1 MKTRTKIAVTLS
13 VGISL
18 LIGSTGVA
26 LASPHY
32 TDWGGSS
39 GIAKTSVTTFDS
51 TKPVEKKVS
60 PLQHNQGQ
68 TNVHRSRISFEDFSL
83 DSDVVNNV
91 NDSTFDVSDDK
102 GRPDGI
108 WTTGGTASIWTT
120 GGTASLTRGLGLHDS
135 VHCLSNI
142 KSEVLRNRGLALH
155 DSIHCLHNNGAFLP
169 VILIHVMK
177 LR

>member
-39 GIAKTSVTTFDS
+39 GIAKTPVTTFDS
-51 TKPVEKKVS
+51 AKSVEKKVS

-83 DSDVVNNV
+83 GSDVVNIV

-108 WTTGGTASIWTT
+108 WTTGGTAS
-120 GGTASLTRGLGLHDS
+120 LTRGLSLHDS

-142 KSEVLRNRGLALH
+142 KSEVLRKRGLALH

-169 VILIHVMK
+169 VNPIQVMK